1 MTVLIGAILAW
12 LAAYALLITATCR
25 YISSANSAYARV
37 MLENGASDRR
47 R

>member
-1 MTVLIGAILAW
+1 MVFGIVLAW

-25 YISSANSAYARV
+25 FISSVNSAYARV
-37 MLENGASDRR
+37 MVEHGASDRR